1 MGGNICCIAPGDGLG
16 VARVPSIGAMKV
28 TGVTAEQLVD
38 PTIPTHFE
46 MVREV
51 HAVMSGWSPA
61 TVVGYNTIRFDEE
74 LLRQAFYQSLL
85 PIYLTNTGGNSR
97 LDILKAAQAVYAFAP
112 DALIWPISEKG
123 KPVFKLD
130 QLAPA
135 NGFAHENAHDALA
148 DVEATIFIAKLIKQ
162 RAPEIWNAL
171 LRYRGKAD
179 ASRHALTCPYLPVT
193 KPGFGSAKSSL
204 IASLQPNPDN
214 TGELIGYD
222 LRFDRTDLETK
233 SEAEIAELVV
243 GKSSPIVSVKVNN
256 CPVLL
261 PMNISGPTC
270 PGYELGEVELE
281 RRANLLKSNPA
292 LTESLSAA
300 FLATKEPYPA
310 G

>member
-1 MGGNICCIAPGDGLG
+1 MTFIFYDTETTGTDVHFSQILQFAAILTDDDLNPIDQFDIRSRIQPHI
-16 VARVPSIGAMKV
+16 VPSIGAMRV

-38 PTIPTHFE
+38 PKIPTHFE
-46 MVREV
+46 MVREI

-112 DALIWPISEKG
+112 DALIWPINEKG

-162 RAPEIWNAL
+162 RAPEIWQAL
-171 LRYRGKAD
+171 LRFRGKAD
-179 ASRHALTCPYLPVT
+179 ASRHALASPYLPVT

-204 IASLQPNPDN
+204 IAALQANP
-214 TGELIGYD
+214 T
-222 LRFDRTDLETK
+222 T
-233 SEAEIAELVV
+233 
-243 GKSSPIVSVKVNN
+243 
-256 CPVLL
+256 
-261 PMNISGPTC
+261 
-270 PGYELGEVELE
+270 
-281 RRANLLKSNPA
+281 
-292 LTESLSAA
+292 
-300 FLATKEPYPA
+300 LAS
-310 G
+310 